1 MRRAYFRKAN
11 ERHNVERLRVNNR
24 IENEYRDV
32 YGGHISKP
40 KKSLLSDLYCKMI
53 QETPS

>member
-11 ERHNVERLRVNNR
+11 ERHNVERIRVNNR
-24 IENEYRDV
+24 IENDYRDV